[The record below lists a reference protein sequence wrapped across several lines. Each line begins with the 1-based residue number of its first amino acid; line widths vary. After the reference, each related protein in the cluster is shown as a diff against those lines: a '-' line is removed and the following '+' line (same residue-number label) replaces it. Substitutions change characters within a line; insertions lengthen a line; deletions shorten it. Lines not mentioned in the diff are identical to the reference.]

1 METLFRL
8 FMYIFPYAVSLSLYI
23 WIFRKA
29 LKVPHK
35 GFRMAAIVI
44 VAAGLAYTLYEIA
57 TTISKA
63 LTDDNFHFVVLIVT
77 IIVLF
82 FASMAM
88 AFGEPDEKSPEDSAR
103 RN

>member
-35 GFRMAAIVI
+35 GFRTAAVVI
-44 VAAGLAYTLYEIA
+44 VAAGLLYTLYEIA
-57 TTISKA
+57 TTITKA

-77 IIVLF
+77 IVVLF
-82 FASMAM
+82 FASIAM
-88 AFGEPDEKSPEDSAR
+88 AFGEPEEKKPEDSAKH
-103 RN
+103 N

>member
-1 METLFRL
+1 MEILFRL
-8 FMYIFPYAVSLSLYI
+8 FMYIFPYAVSLALYI

-35 GFRMAAIVI
+35 SYRIAAIVI
-44 VAAGLAYTLYEIA
+44 VAGGLAYTLYEIA
-57 TTISKA
+57 TTITKA
-63 LTDDNFHFVVLIVT
+63 LTDDNFHFAVLIVT

-88 AFGEPDEKSPEDSAR
+88 AFGEPEK
-103 RN
+103 

>member
-29 LKVPHK
+29 LKVPQK
-35 GFRMAAIVI
+35 GYRIAALVI
-44 VAAGLAYTLYEIA
+44 VVAGLAYTLYEIA
-57 TTISKA
+57 RTISKA
-63 LTDDNFHFVVLIVT
+63 LTDDNFHFAILIVT

-82 FASMAM
+82 FASIAL
-88 AFGEPDEKSPEDSAR
+88 AFGEPDEKSPDESAK

>member
-8 FMYIFPYAVSLSLYI
+8 FMYIFPYAVSLALYI

-29 LKVPHK
+29 VNVPHK
-35 GFRMAAIVI
+35 GYRIAAIVI

-57 TTISKA
+57 TTITKA
-63 LTDDNFHFVVLIVT
+63 LTDDNFHFGVLIVT

-82 FASMAM
+82 FASIAM
-88 AFGEPDEKSPEDSAR
+88 AFGEPEK
-103 RN
+103 